1 MKAFKAFS
9 KDNRGVSAMELALFL
24 PALFLIMFGTVEGS
38 SYIYANQKVESA
50 AANVLNLVNQQNN
63 PSLSDL
69 KTIAKIVNTV
79 VGDEVAAGAQSQVI
93 ITAMQR
99 DRASSDP
106 EKITD
111 PYVFWQYKFGSTGLG
126 ASQFKYNGPGDKKK
140 NKLPPGAINGFE
152 FMEGD
157 QIVAVEVYF
166 TYAAKTTTPF
176 SPKYERNMYYM
187 NFARPRKQSFQ
198 MRPDEKI

>member
-1 MKAFKAFS
+1 MKLLKAFG
-9 KDNRGVSAMELALFL
+9 KDHRGVSAMELALCL
-24 PALFLIMFGTVEGS
+24 PALFIIMFGTVEGAT
-38 SYIYANQKVESA
+38 YIYANQKVESA
-50 AANVLNLVNQQNN
+50 AANVLNLINQQNN

-69 KTIAKIVNTV
+69 RTIAKIVNTV
-79 VGDEVAAGAQSQVI
+79 VGDEVAQGAQSQVV

-106 EKITD
+106 DKIAD
-111 PYVFWQYKFGSTGLG
+111 PYVFWQYKFGSAALG
-126 ASQFKYNGPGDKKK
+126 ASQFKYNGPGDNKK
-140 NKLPPGAINGFE
+140 NKLPAGAINGFE

-157 QIVAVEVYF
+157 QIVAVEVF
-166 TYAAKTTTPF
+166 ITYTAKTTTPF